1 MKNTPKVHSSSRQT
15 GVIQSNRSRVVTLK
29 KLLRSRLRVIFTKR
43 RDPPLNTGRTRW
55 QRRNASSAVP
65 HGDVALG
72 HPQEFFLQDP
82 AVREE
87 LPHLRPGEQPDL
99 GEERIPVR
107 RGRAPQTGPPRE
119 G

>member
-29 KLLRSRLRVIFTKR
+29 KLLRSRLRVSFTKR

-82 AVREE
+82 AVVEE
-87 LPHLRPGEQPDL
+87 LPHLRPAHQTDL
-99 GEERIPVR
+99 ADERIHLSPR
-107 RGRAPQTGPPRE
+107 PPPHPAP
-119 G
+119 